1 MFSSSFYSYRLT
13 IYVYNVN
20 WKSATL
26 LNGYTD
32 ILIYDDSWNLL
43 ESKRIY
49 QHGSNYVTFNLQY
62 GYYRVEVYHTPEDA
76 LREREFW
83 GGDRIQVNG
92 NLNIAFERHYPI
104 ISRFE
109 ITSPEDMEYEPG
121 QVIRGKICAYSP
133 WFDDRSY
140 PYDRPSSAIERR
152 VKPYV
157 YFNGKDNLVWSG
169 YSNVI
174 REGEE
179 KCWQFTVTA
188 PNSKKVHIYAGM
200 KTVINGRYVLTDQHN
215 GFELRMKASARVTGG
230 INYLSQREVQPSE
243 KLFVHCTLRNTGNAP
258 AQNLVARL
266 VIRHNYREEIVDSY
280 YIGRLDPGKKKS
292 FYLSWKVP
300 EEVEPGRYKAI
311 LRVYGGDDLLV
322 EDSGEFRVVA
332 KSKLKVTL
340 RKDVR
345 PTEDEWF
352 TIALYKDGRKVKSH
366 VVKDGCTFSDLDPG
380 GYQVKVYHKNVF
392 VTEEYVYLPTG
403 VLKELK
409 IRLPDPSELK
419 VCAYYSDGKTPLSG
433 AKVKL
438 IGDWESEYSYYG
450 SCFTGDDG
458 CCSLR
463 VYRTHYGEYYKS
475 LSIYLDGRK
484 VGERRYVKVKDSFE
498 QVTVRTDA
506 RPPQVKL
513 SVIIHNNDDDR
524 HEVIVR
530 VDGEDKGRIYLA
542 SGESRVLTL
551 RIKPGRHSV
560 EVVWFDKDVG
570 KYLGRSYSKDFKGQE
585 ELNFEI
591 LRIINRKPVAKIEVS
606 RNEVLTN
613 EAVRFYATKSYDPD
627 GDSLQYYFD
636 FGDGHTTGWVDSPVV
651 KHAYSTPG
659 EYTVK
664 LKVRDDKGAEAEAF
678 VHVSVKEAKS
688 NRKPFVYLTY
698 KAEELNVKFDASL
711 SHDPDGD
718 SLQYYFD
725 FGDGHTTGW
734 VDSPVVKHAYSTP
747 GEYTV
752 KLKVRDDK
760 GLTSGSELT
769 IVVRTNPLTNHAP
782 VAKLTAKSQARIGES
797 VTFDAS
803 SSYDPDNDSL
813 QYYFDFGDGQ
823 VTGWIDTPVVEHVY
837 SYPSEYTVKLKV
849 RDDKGFTSSREI
861 SIKVT
866 AIPKSNIAER
876 VAPLFY
882 YETLY
887 KLKGEPL
894 KVREL
899 IDGIGYLMK
908 KTQDGYLIKYLV
920 ILKFQPAYLAGV
932 KFHPADYLLIYVW
945 TDVNG
950 NVKRVLYDSGEIIK
964 HHNSELGPND
974 LIYYKG
980 VMRPAFYIA
989 DFVGFL
995 KPVEQNIQ
1003 KSKLVEIKPFKLTEE
1018 DLYALYSIPAYPEA
1032 SEGLL
1037 LFSER
1042 YLDGLGWDI
1051 LVDRSVIS
1059 QPDKIELS
1067 LSKIEKWHYAIRT
1080 EPGARISAWLVSI
1093 SVDSD
1098 GGEEV
1103 SVAKLFSSRKVES
1116 GYYEIKIKEEDI
1128 EKALK
1133 KSQKIPSSRVYRPGS
1148 GTYLVVTSV
1157 KLMRNRVKR
1166 MTNSIRIND
1175 VVKTLIKSNIKV
1187 VADYTSIDYLYAKE
1201 ILERADV
1208 ISSVM
1213 KKDFG
1218 GKEVTIVV
1226 GGVKANRFADEYN
1239 WPYRVTNELP
1249 GRGKGMIEAMI
1260 RGNELLILLA
1270 GSDHEGTKEAVEA
1283 FVRDPHLIKEIVQGD
1298 GFITV
1303 PDGLREAHI
1312 PIKEPPFK
1320 DEELKQL
1327 VIELHNKLNSR
1338 IRGTGLWVIT
1348 TNYGEDPFSISTV
1361 IKRIRNRLRK
1371 DLPDQGSPSI
1381 LVIVNKKPGVS
1392 ETAIRF
1398 FVRWKGSYGYLFLMT
1413 DGKRYG
1419 AVTDKKSYMALMYAT
1434 DLATIVESRVRG
1446 GLNSSFFV
1454 EEREY
1459 VRKQRESQVF
1469 WLNLMGSASLVET
1482 LAKIKLM
1489 PILTK
1494 SSGVTPS
1501 DFIGP
1506 LVAAYYDI
1514 FGGKKSIEQVERE
1527 VKELDTFKKISE
1539 YEELSE
1545 WTHDGI
1551 NAMREYIPIFLVS
1564 LGEIKR
1570 AGLNVKGLSLST
1582 ARKVLKAQ
1590 HDVVKKAISGIVSLF
1605 SPDLN
1610 DLTVDVYEI
1619 VRYLDVLYVATDKL
1633 IDLSKKIESHRATVA
1648 DYQRYLMWLLV
1659 YAELM
1664 SKYLS
1669 LAADGFEDATH
1680 FKLETLGIKIPN
1692 MVWLVDAAYKMLG
1705 GQGLNLTTPRAL
1717 REMSKH
1723 YVNFSDSLSGTIAFD
1738 MKVKSYEN
1746 YYRTAMDLLKRT

>member
-1 MFSSSFYSYRLT
+1 M
-13 IYVYNVN
+13 
-20 WKSATL
+20 
-26 LNGYTD
+26 
-32 ILIYDDSWNLL
+32 
-43 ESKRIY
+43 
-49 QHGSNYVTFNLQY
+49 
-62 GYYRVEVYHTPEDA
+62 
-76 LREREFW
+76 
-83 GGDRIQVNG
+83 
-92 NLNIAFERHYPI
+92 
-104 ISRFE
+104 
-109 ITSPEDMEYEPG
+109 
-121 QVIRGKICAYSP
+121 
-133 WFDDRSY
+133 
-140 PYDRPSSAIERR
+140 
-152 VKPYV
+152 
-157 YFNGKDNLVWSG
+157 
-169 YSNVI
+169 
-174 REGEE
+174 
-179 KCWQFTVTA
+179 
-188 PNSKKVHIYAGM
+188 
-200 KTVINGRYVLTDQHN
+200 
-215 GFELRMKASARVTGG
+215 
-230 INYLSQREVQPSE
+230 
-243 KLFVHCTLRNTGNAP
+243 
-258 AQNLVARL
+258 
-266 VIRHNYREEIVDSY
+266 
-280 YIGRLDPGKKKS
+280 
-292 FYLSWKVP
+292 
-300 EEVEPGRYKAI
+300 
-311 LRVYGGDDLLV
+311 
-322 EDSGEFRVVA
+322 
-332 KSKLKVTL
+332 
-340 RKDVR
+340 
-345 PTEDEWF
+345 
-352 TIALYKDGRKVKSH
+352 
-366 VVKDGCTFSDLDPG
+366 
-380 GYQVKVYHKNVF
+380 
-392 VTEEYVYLPTG
+392 
-403 VLKELK
+403 
-409 IRLPDPSELK
+409 
-419 VCAYYSDGKTPLSG
+419 
-433 AKVKL
+433 
-438 IGDWESEYSYYG
+438 
-450 SCFTGDDG
+450 
-458 CCSLR
+458 
-463 VYRTHYGEYYKS
+463 
-475 LSIYLDGRK
+475 
-484 VGERRYVKVKDSFE
+484 
-498 QVTVRTDA
+498 
-506 RPPQVKL
+506 
-513 SVIIHNNDDDR
+513 
-524 HEVIVR
+524 
-530 VDGEDKGRIYLA
+530 
-542 SGESRVLTL
+542 
-551 RIKPGRHSV
+551 
-560 EVVWFDKDVG
+560 
-570 KYLGRSYSKDFKGQE
+570 
-585 ELNFEI
+585 
-591 LRIINRKPVAKIEVS
+591 
-606 RNEVLTN
+606 
-613 EAVRFYATKSYDPD
+613 
-627 GDSLQYYFD
+627 
-636 FGDGHTTGWVDSPVV
+636 
-651 KHAYSTPG
+651 
-659 EYTVK
+659 K
-664 LKVRDDKGAEAEAF
+664 LKVRDDKGAEAE
-678 VHVSVKEAKS
+678 VKIIIVLQKNNSPPVASFKAKS
-688 NRKPFVYLTY
+688 QAYTGEDV
-698 KAEELNVKFDASL
+698 VFDASL
-711 SHDPDGD
+711 SYDPDGD

-823 VTGWIDTPVVEHVY
+823 VTGWIDTPVVKHVY
-837 SYPSEYTVKLKV
+837 TYPSEYTVKLKV

-920 ILKFQPAYLAGV
+920 ILKFQPAYLAGA

-974 LIYYKG
+974 LIDYKG
-980 VMRPAFYIA
+980 VKRPAFYIA

-995 KPVEQNIQ
+995 KPVEQDVQ
-1003 KSKLVEIKPFKLTEE
+1003 ESKLVEIKPFKLTEE
-1018 DLYALYSIPAYPEA
+1018 DLYTLYSIPAYPETMNTA
-1032 SEGLL
+1032 QVALSLAPILL
-1037 LFSER
+1037 QYALGVPSNLITPQLFNILKETVYGER

-1051 LVDRSVIS
+1051 LVDNSVT
-1059 QPDKIELS
+1059 
-1067 LSKIEKWHYAIRT
+1067 SKPEEIYLRLQKSREWHYTVET

-1093 SVDSD
+1093 SVKKD

-1103 SVAKLFSSRKVES
+1103 SVARLFSSKKVETKQ
-1116 GYYEIKIKEEDI
+1116 YDINLENVDI

-1133 KSQKIPSSRVYRPGS
+1133 NSQKIPAGLISGFVS

-1157 KLMRNRVKR
+1157 KLMGDHVRRK
-1166 MTNSIRIND
+1166 TESIRVND
-1175 VVKTLIKSNIKV
+1175 MVKILTKSNINV
-1187 VADYTSIDYLYAKE
+1187 TVDYTSADYPYAKE
-1201 ILERADV
+1201 ILDKAEV
-1208 ISSVM
+1208 ISEII

-1218 GKEVTIVV
+1218 DMKVIIVV

-1283 FVRDPHLIKEIVQGD
+1283 FIRDPHLIKEIVQGD